1 MATGFPGIQVRED
14 GGKVEAER
22 AHPPGGPRRAGQ
34 LRRQASR
41 FLNPVSSDAAWYNV
55 LLASDEE
62 HHLEPISGGIE
73 NSPKVKL
80 TKVEVT

>member
-1 MATGFPGIQVRED
+1 MPGNY
-14 GGKVEAER
+14 GGKR
-22 AHPPGGPRRAGQ
+22 
-34 LRRQASR
+34 SR

-80 TKVEVT
+80 TKVD